1 MSDVINGKPP
11 VSFWII
17 AGVALVWNLIG
28 VMIFY
33 MQVNASPED
42 LAQYYNETELA
53 FLTSIPSWATAANAI
68 AVLAGALGCVFLLMR
83 KIWAVPMFI
92 ISLLGI
98 VVQDIH
104 AFAIA
109 DGIAVWGPGAA
120 VLPLVVLVIGVGL
133 ILYSRVAREKHWI
146 E

>member
-11 VSFWII
+11 ISFWII

-33 MQVNASPED
+33 MQVNASPQD

-68 AVLAGALGCVFLLMR
+68 AVIAGALGCVLLLMR

-98 VVQDIH
+98 IVQDIH
-104 AFAIA
+104 AFVIA
-109 DGIAVWGPGAA
+109 DGIAVWGAGAA
-120 VLPLVVLVIGVGL
+120 VLPLVVLVIGIAL

-146 E
+146 

>member
-11 VSFWII
+11 ISFWII

-33 MQVNASPED
+33 MQVNASPQD

-68 AVLAGALGCVFLLMR
+68 AVIAGALGCVLLLMR

-98 VVQDIH
+98 IVQDIH
-104 AFAIA
+104 AFVIA
-109 DGIAVWGPGAA
+109 DGIAVWGAGAA
-120 VLPLVVLVIGVGL
+120 VLPLVVLVIGIAL

>member
-1 MSDVINGKPP
+1 MSDAINGKPP

-28 VMIFY
+28 LMIFY
-33 MQVNASPED
+33 MQVTASPED

-53 FLTSIPSWATAANAI
+53 FLTSIPLWATAANAI
-68 AVLAGALGCVFLLMR
+68 AVIAGALGCGFLLMR

-98 VVQDIH
+98 VAQDIH
-104 AFAIA
+104 AFVVA
-109 DGIAVWGPGAA
+109 DGIAVWGAGAA
-120 VLPLVVLVIGVGL
+120 VLPIVVLVIGVGL
-133 ILYSRVAREKHWI
+133 ILYSRAAREKHWI

>member
-1 MSDVINGKPP
+1 
-11 VSFWII
+11 
-17 AGVALVWNLIG
+17 
-28 VMIFY
+28 MIFY
-33 MQVNASPED
+33 MQVSASPED

-53 FLTSIPSWATAANAI
+53 FLTSIPAWATVANAVAVI
-68 AVLAGALGCVFLLMR
+68 AGVLGCAFLLMR
-83 KIWAVPMFI
+83 KIWAVPMFV

-109 DGIAVWGPGAA
+109 DGIAVWGAGAA

>member
-1 MSDVINGKPP
+1 MSDAINGKPP

-33 MQVNASPED
+33 MQVSASPED

-53 FLTSIPSWATAANAI
+53 FLTSIPAWATAANAI
-68 AVLAGALGCVFLLMR
+68 AVIAGVLGCAFLLMR

-109 DGIAVWGPGAA
+109 DGIAVWGAGAA

-133 ILYSRVAREKHWI
+133 ILYSRIAREKHWI

>member
-68 AVLAGALGCVFLLMR
+68 AVIAGALGCVLLLMR
-83 KIWAVPMFI
+83 RIWAVPMFI

-104 AFAIA
+104 AFVIA
-109 DGIAVWGPGAA
+109 DGIAVWGAGAA
-120 VLPLVVLVIGVGL
+120 VLRLVVLVIAVGL

>member
-11 VSFWII
+11 ISFWII

-33 MQVNASPED
+33 MQVNASPQD

-68 AVLAGALGCVFLLMR
+68 AVIAGVLGCVLLLMR

-98 VVQDIH
+98 IVQDIH
-104 AFAIA
+104 AFVIA
-109 DGIAVWGPGAA
+109 DGIAVWGAGAA
-120 VLPLVVLVIGVGL
+120 VLPLVVLVIGIAL